1 MSNAGSAGTSRKPHE
16 RMTSE
21 AQLFRGLD
29 ALGVELARVQIEK
42 LLAYVALLAKWNKVH
57 NLTAVREE
65 SRMVSHHV
73 LDSLAVLPHI
83 AAEQMLDVGSGG
95 GLPGI
100 PLAIARGEMR
110 VTLLDSNKKKSTF
123 LKQAAIELELVNV
136 RVVSSRVEEFE
147 YPPGFDVVISRAFSD
162 LGEFVLAARHLV
174 TAGGLLAAMKGVY
187 PHEELTHLPA
197 GFSLKRSI
205 PLEVPGVNAKRHLL
219 LVGAT

>member
-1 MSNAGSAGTSRKPHE
+1 MNTLLTAWRRLSCPTPTQIG
-16 RMTSE
+16 
-21 AQLFRGLD
+21 QGLG
-29 ALGVELARVQIEK
+29 ALGLSELLGATTS
-42 LLAYVALLAKWNKVH
+42 AAAD
-57 NLTAVREE
+57 TA
-65 SRMVSHHV
+65 
-73 LDSLAVLPHI
+73 PHRF
-83 AAEQMLDVGSGG
+83 G

-100 PLAIARGEMR
+100 PLAIARSEMR
-110 VTLLDSNKKKSTF
+110 VTLLDSNRKKSTF

-147 YPPGFDVVISRAFSD
+147 YLPGFDVVISRAFSD